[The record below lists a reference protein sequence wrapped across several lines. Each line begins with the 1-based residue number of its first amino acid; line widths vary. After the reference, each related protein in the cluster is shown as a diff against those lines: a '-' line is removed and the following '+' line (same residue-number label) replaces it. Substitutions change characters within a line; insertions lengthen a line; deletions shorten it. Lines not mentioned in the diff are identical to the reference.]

1 MLPTSCNDLCIAIN
15 VSDVGCPCICVFL
28 LWLMN
33 KSALTYGRV
42 EYSQVGRDLGRD
54 HVDPMR
60 GHVAA
65 EVEVHQKFPLG
76 HSHMV
81 IQRLIE
87 MG

>member
-1 MLPTSCNDLCIAIN
+1 MLPKSCNDLCISIN
-15 VSDVGCPCICVFL
+15 VSDVGCPCICVYHF
-28 LWLMN
+28 WLMN

-42 EYSQVGRDLGRD
+42 EYSQAGVDIGRD
-54 HVDPMR
+54 HMDPMR

-65 EVEVHQKFPLG
+65 EVKVHWKFPLG
-76 HSHMV
+76 QSHMV